1 MVLVRP
7 DRESN
12 SEPTSNDADT
22 GLPGRPFL
30 GQISKIW
37 PRFKLVGLNNFSC
50 FLGFFGLILNRL
62 ALRNVFGLL
71 TFFGLFYAGIISY
84 EGKYCYSIFLATHL
98 QNVCDKCYIRP
109 RILILVIFDEC

>member
-62 ALRNVFGLL
+62 ALNVFGLL
-71 TFFGLFYAGIISY
+71 AL
-84 EGKYCYSIFLATHL
+84 FLAFFTL
-98 QNVCDKCYIRP
+98 
-109 RILILVIFDEC
+109 E